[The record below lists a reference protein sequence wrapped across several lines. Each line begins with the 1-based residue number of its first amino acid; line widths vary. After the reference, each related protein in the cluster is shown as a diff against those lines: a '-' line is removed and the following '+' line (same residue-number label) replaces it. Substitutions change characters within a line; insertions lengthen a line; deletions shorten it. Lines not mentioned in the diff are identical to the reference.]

1 MVSLKISIIHFLN
14 WPESILISSGRWR
27 KNRWALPGVK
37 LSNHV
42 ALRQVEGP
50 PSCESICLKHIRQ
63 IKKALEIGAV
73 YTEISAWRA
82 KPVSGDK
89 GAQIDLLIDRQ
100 DRCINVCEIKYSSG
114 EFTIDRKYQEE
125 LSDKL
130 NVFRAQTKTNKTLFL
145 TMITTFGVKEN
156 IYKTQMV
163 QNELT
168 MNELFM

>member
-1 MVSLKISIIHFLN
+1 MATNSEHGKFHGTGSWIT
-14 WPESILISSGRWR
+14 
-27 KNRWALPGVK
+27 
-37 LSNHV
+37 LS
-42 ALRQVEGP
+42 RE
-50 PSCESICLKHIRQ
+50 PSMKSWGGYAFESICLKHIRQ

>member
-1 MVSLKISIIHFLN
+1 M
-14 WPESILISSGRWR
+14 
-27 KNRWALPGVK
+27 
-37 LSNHV
+37 
-42 ALRQVEGP
+42 
-50 PSCESICLKHIRQ
+50 
-63 IKKALEIGAV
+63 
-73 YTEISAWRA
+73 
-82 KPVSGDK
+82 SGDK

-125 LSDKL
+125 LSNKL

-145 TMITTFGVKEN
+145 AMITTLGVKE
-156 IYKTQMV
+156 IVYKTQMV